1 MIPQYNYKYIN
12 ELNDTKKEVLRH
24 LNRQVKIKPVENQI
38 LNNLKTF
45 NKNIININS
54 DSLLRSINTG
64 LKSYIDE
71 LDVLTA
77 SILPFKK
84 RGRPEKEKKQPK
96 EDTEATKILTPEE
109 FELRNKQVDDLM
121 NEIEE
126 MKEENKRETRRQ
138 GEYIASL
145 RDEGFATKGQ
155 VALLKKTI
163 EETEL
168 SKEKIKEMTLTY
180 MNKLKE
186 LERLNRAMEK
196 SVDAANALNLNVDV
210 ILPHF
215 PQAAKFQARST
226 YTHQGA
232 KHQPKVE
239 LVVDK
244 VKTFYEIRNEY
255 RKLYQEI
262 LDLRGKIIEITEGME
277 YPLYEESRYMSVK
290 EPQEGKGRIGGA
302 TEYNVNTVF
311 NSVNEFLKKL
321 LIDTNRY
328 LVAVSKNISKSLYY
342 DKIDIQDFN
351 NIKKELVI
359 KYNHFIDIFYKR
371 SAGDFLP
378 EESEDKYNAI
388 FDNIKKRLDQI
399 SKFISSNVNRPDV
412 MQGSGFSDNKL
423 KRNYM

>member
-12 ELNDTKKEVLRH
+12 ELNDTKKEVLRY

-96 EDTEATKILTPEE
+96 EETETTRIITPEE
-109 FELRNKQVDDLM
+109 FEDRNKQIDELIY
-121 NEIEE
+121 EIEE
-126 MKEENKRETRRQ
+126 IKEEHKRVVKQ
-138 GEYIASL
+138 HNEYIAKL
-145 RDEGFATKGQ
+145 REDEITTKQ
-155 VALLKKTI
+155 EITLLKKTI
-163 EETEL
+163 EEKEL
-168 SKEKIKEMTLTY
+168 SNKRFKEMMENYIGMLR
-180 MNKLKE
+180 E
-186 LERLNRAMEK
+186 LEQLNDDMKKTADE
-196 SVDAANALNLNVDV
+196 ANALNVSEDV
-210 ILPHF
+210 VLKLF
-215 PQAAKFQARST
+215 PTVANYTARSV
-226 YTHQGA
+226 YTHQA
-232 KHQPKVE
+232 KGQPKVE
-239 LVVDK
+239 IIVEK
-244 VKTFYEIRNEY
+244 VKTFYEIRKKYKN
-255 RKLYQEI
+255 LYQETI
-262 LDLRGKIIEITEGME
+262 VLRSKIIEIVEGIQL
-277 YPLYEESRYMSVK
+277 PLHEQSRFISVGEPK
-290 EPQEGKGRIGGA
+290 EGSGRIGGA
-302 TEYNVNTVF
+302 MEYNVNTVF
-311 NSVNEFLKKL
+311 NNINEFLKKL

-371 SAGDFLP
+371 SAGDYLP
-378 EESEDKYNAI
+378 EESEEKYNAI
-388 FDNIKKRLDQI
+388 FDNIKKRLDEI

-412 MQGSGFSDNKL
+412 IQGSGFSDNKL